1 MKSQT
6 FHLVAISI
14 AIALVPVSAAAQIS
28 SNIVAGVR
36 APVGVAD
43 SVRPRPRA
51 IEYSDAYATRVRIHR
66 IGSYAMLP
74 IFASEWVL
82 GERLMQQNHADW
94 VKPAHVIVAT
104 GLGALFVVN
113 TATGVWNLVESR
125 KDPAGRAR
133 RLLHSV
139 LMIAADAGFAY
150 TGMIAGDDDED
161 ESFDDRFR
169 LSVANASGARESSD
183 DRTRHKNAAL
193 VSMGI
198 STVGTAMMWL
208 WKD

>member
-1 MKSQT
+1 MKSQI
-6 FHLVAISI
+6 FYLVAASVVL
-14 AIALVPVSAAAQIS
+14 ALAPLTVQPQRD
-28 SNIVAGVR
+28 SNVALGVR
-36 APVGVAD
+36 APVAATD
-43 SVRPRPRA
+43 SVRRRPRP
-51 IEYSDAYATRVRIHR
+51 IEYSDAYATRLTIHR

-74 IFASEWVL
+74 LFASEWLL
-82 GERLMQQNHADW
+82 GDRLMQQNHADW
-94 VKPAHVIVAT
+94 VKPAHVAVAT
-104 GLGALFVVN
+104 GLGALFAVN
-113 TATGVWNLVESR
+113 TVTGVWNLVESR
-125 KDPAGRAR
+125 KDPAGRGR

-150 TGMIAGDDDED
+150 TGMIAGDDGED
-161 ESFDDRFR
+161 ESFDDGFR
-169 LSVANASGARESSD
+169 LAGASVSGARESSD